1 LIILVGEVL
10 MKFFLFL
17 ALIIAIVII
26 IFTFQNHSDVTLIF
40 FGQEVSWPI
49 PIILAIPFFVGTI
62 AGMALIVPVWL
73 KKARSVKAQ
82 KKQILELE
90 EKLLNISEQL
100 KAEETEEV
108 LIEGESPQDTSS
120 SKDEF

>member
-1 LIILVGEVL
+1 

-26 IFTFQNHSDVTLIF
+26 IFTFQNHTDITLVF
-40 FGQEVSWPI
+40 FNQEVSGPL
-49 PIILAIPFFVGTI
+49 PLILAIPFLVGTI
-62 AGMALIVPVWL
+62 AGLALIVPVWL
-73 KKARSVKAQ
+73 KKARAVKAQ

-100 KAEETEEV
+100 KAEEPETG
-108 LIEGESPQDTSS
+108 LIERESSQDSP
-120 SKDEF
+120 KDEF

>member
-1 LIILVGEVL
+1 

-49 PIILAIPFFVGTI
+49 PVILAIPFFVGTI

-73 KKARSVKAQ
+73 KKGRAVKSQ

-100 KAEETEEV
+100 KAEETETG
-108 LIEGESPQDTSS
+108 LIEGESSQDTP
-120 SKDEF
+120 KDEF